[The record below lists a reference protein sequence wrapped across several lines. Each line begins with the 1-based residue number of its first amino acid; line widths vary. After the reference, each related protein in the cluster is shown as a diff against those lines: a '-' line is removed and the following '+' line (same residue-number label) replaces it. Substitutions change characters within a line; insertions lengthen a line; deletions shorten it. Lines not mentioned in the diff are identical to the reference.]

1 MDTTE
6 IYRKGS
12 NAMEKLVYN
21 ATEMAEVLG
30 ISRSY
35 AYQLIKQKKV
45 PVIEIGNKLMVPKKQ
60 LQRWIDGELEL

>member
-1 MDTTE
+1 
-6 IYRKGS
+6 
-12 NAMEKLVYN
+12 MEKLVYN
-21 ATEMAEVLG
+21 ATEMAEILG

-45 PVIEIGNKLMVPKKQ
+45 PVIEIGNKMMVPKKQ

>member
-1 MDTTE
+1 MDDTE

-45 PVIEIGNKLMVPKKQ
+45 PVIEIGNKMMVPKKQ

>member
-1 MDTTE
+1 MDDTE
-6 IYRKGS
+6 IYRKGN

-21 ATEMAEVLG
+21 ATEMAEILG

-45 PVIEIGNKLMVPKKQ
+45 PVIEIGNKMMVPKKQ

>member
-1 MDTTE
+1 
-6 IYRKGS
+6 
-12 NAMEKLVYN
+12 MEKLVYN

-45 PVIEIGNKLMVPKKQ
+45 PVIEIGNKMMVPKKQ

>member
-1 MDTTE
+1 
-6 IYRKGS
+6 
-12 NAMEKLVYN
+12 MEKLVYN